1 MSILSSLVS
10 NKADDIARIAANKG
24 DDALRALARA
34 DYDTLIKNA
43 QKQIDDIGAVSLFA
57 KDADSIAK
65 RAKLSELRDS
75 IKAYEHGFDNIMDY
89 NNSVAAKAASKTPYK
104 SPTAAYS
111 PSIGEMALDTPV
123 ESGKT
128 RLFRGLENDFDPSYV
143 PQVSDNGFGYESW
156 TDNYDLAKQY
166 GDNIYAIDVP
176 NEAIANDF
184 ITSGGDRNPLVRTD
198 KNAGLNGVS
207 GAEYLLNVNDP
218 LRQSLTYS
226 RVNNG
231 GTLGNLLSPE
241 QESFFKNSVLR
252 DTDNN
257 LIPVYHSTPNA
268 FDTFDDALLGQ
279 NTGYEN
285 TGFGHFVTPDR
296 DFSARFA
303 DINETGTPGRTMELY
318 ADIRNPITHPYMAG
332 KKYSGKELDDI
343 VENYIRLTGGE
354 ESLGALRE
362 YAEENG
368 TSLYDE
374 YMDALM
380 AESPFEF
387 VADERKA
394 LQDAGYDAVEFVEGL
409 KNELVDNSDSLE
421 PVSSYAVFG
430 GNQLKDIGNK
440 NPTKNPNI
448 FLGLGGILGGG
459 SILGALLS
467 GDNGNNQRRA

>member
-10 NKADDIARIAANKG
+10 NKADDIARIATNKG
-24 DDALRALARA
+24 DDALRAIANTADDSAR
-34 DYDTLIKNA
+34 
-43 QKQIDDIGAVSLFA
+43 
-57 KDADSIAK
+57 
-65 RAKLSELRDS
+65 
-75 IKAYEHGFDNIMDY
+75 
-89 NNSVAAKAASKTPYK
+89 
-104 SPTAAYS
+104 
-111 PSIGEMALDTPV
+111 SIGGALT
-123 ESGKT
+123 
-128 RLFRGLENDFDPSYV
+128 
-143 PQVSDNGFGYESW
+143 
-156 TDNYDLAKQY
+156 
-166 GDNIYAIDVP
+166 
-176 NEAIANDF
+176 
-184 ITSGGDRNPLVRTD
+184 
-198 KNAGLNGVS
+198 
-207 GAEYLLNVNDP
+207 
-218 LRQSLTYS
+218 
-226 RVNNG
+226 
-231 GTLGNLLSPE
+231 PE

-252 DTDNN
+252 DADNN
-257 LIPVYHSTPNA
+257 LIPVYHSTPNI
-268 FDTFDDALLGQ
+268 FDTFDDALLGR

-285 TGFGHFVTPDR
+285 TGFGHFVTPYR

-303 DINETGTPGRTMELY
+303 DINETGAPGRTMELY
-318 ADIRNPITHPYMAG
+318 ADIKNPITHPYMAG

-343 VENYIRLTGGE
+343 VENYVRLTGGE
-354 ESLGALRE
+354 DSLDALRE

-448 FLGLGGILGGG
+448 FLGLGGLLGGG
-459 SILGALLS
+459 SILGALL
-467 GDNGNNQRRA
+467 GNDNGERKS